1 MNAITKPRN
10 PLSAPKK
17 QPRIMS
23 KRQAVAT
30 ARSGD
35 GQAKEQGT
43 KATTGFEMRGPHG
56 TSAALRQ
63 CLAGPN
69 EIGRS
74 DNDFLAPY
82 AGAHAQFVLKH

>member
-30 ARSGD
+30 ARSVD

-43 KATTGFEMRGPHG
+43 KATSGFEMRGPHG

-63 CLAGPN
+63 ALAQMQDDMDAISHRGKTSKRP
-69 EIGRS
+69 RS
-74 DNDFLAPY
+74 
-82 AGAHAQFVLKH
+82 

>member
-30 ARSGD
+30 AKSVD
-35 GQAKEQGT
+35 NQAKEQGV
-43 KATTGFEMRGPHG
+43 KTTTNFEMRGPHG

-63 CLAGPN
+63 ALAQMQDDMNAISRRGKAPRRP
-69 EIGRS
+69 RS
-74 DNDFLAPY
+74 
-82 AGAHAQFVLKH
+82 